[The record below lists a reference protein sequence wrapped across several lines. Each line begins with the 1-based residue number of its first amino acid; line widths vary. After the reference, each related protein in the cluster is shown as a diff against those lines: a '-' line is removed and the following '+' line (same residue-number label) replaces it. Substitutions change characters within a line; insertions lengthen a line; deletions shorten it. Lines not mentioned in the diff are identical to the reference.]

1 MTNLGAVDFLSI
13 IGYLPKYYWILCLL
27 LLLAVFL
34 QTIVVVSSEKV
45 MIYRGNLLIYAVK
58 PKKNGRYGGE
68 SFFFVTFAQF
78 WVSCADVFLREIILG
93 CKSCSRFL
101 VKIEKQI

>member
-1 MTNLGAVDFLSI
+1 MNL
-13 IGYLPKYYWILCLL
+13 ILK
-27 LLLAVFL
+27 FL

-78 WVSCADVFLREIILG
+78 WVSCADAFLREIILG
-93 CKSCSRFL
+93 CKSSSRFL